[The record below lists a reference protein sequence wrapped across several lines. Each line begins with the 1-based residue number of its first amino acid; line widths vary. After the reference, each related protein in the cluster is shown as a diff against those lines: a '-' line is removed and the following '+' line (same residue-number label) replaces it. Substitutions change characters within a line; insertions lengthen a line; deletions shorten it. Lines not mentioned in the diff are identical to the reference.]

1 MEVKDE
7 MVVEGVVEV
16 VVEGVVEV
24 VLEGV
29 DQGVSEGVDQVVL
42 EEQLN
47 CLTFHLKYIQFMSK
61 RILELH

>member
-1 MEVKDE
+1 VEVKDE

-16 VVEGVVEV
+16 AVEGVAEV

-29 DQGVSEGVDQVVL
+29 DQVVLEGVDQVVL
-42 EEQLN
+42 EEQLS
-47 CLTFHLKYIQFMSK
+47 CLIFHLKYIQFISK